1 MDLRLALEKSKALSS
16 MKYYG
21 YKFLLSI
28 LHLFVYL
35 KRGFFWIGQRILTFL
50 KKISGIY
57 TRTLG
62 LKFYKLSVWFK
73 KIFDKIRIPFDSRFV
88 EFIGSRGTLQVV
100 FFLIMGVVMIPHSTL
115 YSRDV
120 KNIPGQQTLLYQL
133 IGPGDQDFPFQEIDV
148 EEVAVVNTAETDIP
162 AWKQCSAGADSMNSQ
177 FTGSRLSP
185 EQMVGV
191 SFGGSAV
198 AKPSIIPGATVA
210 PGAVEEGSQRTG
222 IVEYEVQ
229 SGDVIGSIAARFGV
243 SIETVLWANN
253 LSLRSYIR
261 PGDKLKIPPASGV
274 LHVVKSGD
282 TVSKIARTYNAE
294 ADEIVKANKLQKDG
308 ADIVIGE
315 ELFIPGGEK
324 PVERRVVV
332 ATPSRALREVAA
344 PPPSVSAPAG
354 SGYLWPTSVRHITQY
369 FGWKHTGVDI
379 AGPVGT
385 PLYASKAGTVIK
397 SQCGWNG
404 GYGCYVIIDHGG
416 GVNTLYGHASQL
428 YVSVGDAVEQ
438 GQVVAAMGSTGRST
452 GPHLHF
458 EVRVSGARVNPL
470 KYTR

>member
-1 MDLRLALEKSKALSS
+1 

-28 LHLFVYL
+28 LYLFIYL
-35 KRGFFWIGQRILTFL
+35 KRGVFWVGRRAWFFLRQWDVL
-50 KKISGIY
+50 Y

-62 LKFYKLSVWFK
+62 LKFYKISVWLK
-73 KIFDKIRIPFDSRFV
+73 KIFEKIRIPFDSRFI
-88 EFIGSRGTLQVV
+88 EFIGSRGMLQIVL
-100 FFLIMGVVMIPHSTL
+100 FLVMGLVMIPHSKL
-115 YSRDV
+115 YTRDI

-133 IGPGDQDFPFQEIDV
+133 IGPGDQDFPFQEIEV
-148 EEVAVVNTAETDIP
+148 EEVAVINTAEITVP
-162 AWKQCSAGADSMNSQ
+162 AWKQGAAGAGNISGQS
-177 FTGSRLSP
+177 TGPKLSP

-198 AKPSIIPGATVA
+198 TKPSIIPGATVVL
-210 PGAVEEGSQRTG
+210 GAAEEGTQRTG

-274 LHVVKSGD
+274 LHIVKSGD

-315 ELFIPGGEK
+315 ELFVPGGEK
-324 PVERRVVV
+324 PVERRVVA
-332 ATPSRALREVAA
+332 ATPSRALRGVAA

-354 SGYLWPTSVRHITQY
+354 SGYIWPTSVRRITQY

-385 PLYASKAGTVIK
+385 PIYASKAGTVIK

-416 GVNTLYGHASQL
+416 GVNTLYGHESQL
-428 YVSVGDAVEQ
+428 YVSVGDVVEQ
-438 GQVVAAMGSTGRST
+438 GQVIAAMGSTGRST
-452 GPHLHF
+452 GPHVHF